1 MSRYSHLIYLKIND
15 NFIGEAYFPDE
26 RNEYHLMLIQPLS
39 ISEMMNESFNPKQSG
54 WKMTFEWRGKFK
66 NKKLKQRLFEFKEIS

>member
-1 MSRYSHLIYLKIND
+1 MRRYSNVIYLRISD
-15 NFIGEAYFPDE
+15 NFVGEAICPSM
-26 RNEYHLMLIQPLS
+26 RNEYYLMLISPLS
-39 ISEMMNESFNPKQSG
+39 ISGMLDEKPSFKQNG